1 MADVTYNTASFPS
14 LVRTLSKL
22 LRINAKPPVVIL
34 GYKERD
40 PAERT
45 LWEMAREIGI
55 TFDKIGERN
64 GAGGAPIE
72 IWVGTLKP

>member
-22 LRINAKPPVVIL
+22 LRISAKPPVVIL